1 MVTNYVQ
8 NSSLYGVGESVVG
21 QVRKANED
29 NCGYASTENGELFVV
44 CDGMGGHVGGA
55 TASKIGVESI
65 INYISTHKHADKR
78 VILRDALVFANMQIL
93 GTASADAMLKGMG
106 TTACIVLIDGD
117 NTWLAHV
124 GDSRIYLYSQKD
136 KFLYRVSKDHSFVQ
150 GLVDSGQLDDRDAE
164 NHPQKNIIL
173 RALGI
178 KEDMKP
184 EVDAEPMHCAK
195 GDIIMICSDG
205 LSGMIDDVYMEKK
218 IRDNKAD
225 LADLCQQLIDDANTP
240 DKGKDNITCQLIRFE
255 KAAAGAPKHPDFT
268 PKWRRPGSAV
278 AGAATAPVAGPTPA
292 AKPKKM
298 LWIGLAVLVILLAG
312 GIVGGMMYLRNN
324 KMHFFTASHTKTIR
338 LTDNDSLNLGD
349 KKLGLVKEIAVI
361 RKWYS
366 DSITV
371 QGVHLSEEGVLTL
384 DSSYNALGVEV
395 KAKGEYKGKVFDD
408 AIWISLE
415 YVKSEKPVV
424 QEPDL
429 QNPEVKSPV
438 VEEPKPIVEEPKK
451 DPKKDVKKDEPK
463 KDVKK
468 ETPKKEEPKKED
480 IKKEEPPK
488 AEPANKS
495 NIEVRVYAAGRM
507 YNDDPLGDL
516 IHGYK
521 KDGGLSVQQNERY
534 VFCIYA
540 NGSNL
545 PAKAENYTLIGQ
557 TTGIKKHDVD
567 KGWFRFTTDETYTG
581 NAKLRVT
588 YDGTT
593 IVINLP
599 LKK

>member
-93 GTASADAMLKGMG
+93 GTASADATLKGMG

-268 PKWRRPGSAV
+268 PKWRRPG
-278 AGAATAPVAGPTPA
+278 GAAPA
-292 AKPKKM
+292 AASVPAACPAPEPKSKKM
-298 LWIGLAVLVILLAG
+298 LWIGLAVLVILIAG

-324 KMHFFTASHTKTIR
+324 MHFFTVPHSQKIS
-338 LTDNDSLNLGD
+338 LIGNDSLDLNNKNLR
-349 KKLGLVKEIAVI
+349 LIKETAVI

-371 QGVHLSEEGVLTL
+371 QGVHLSENGVLTL

-408 AIWISLE
+408 AIWITLE
-415 YVKSEKPVV
+415 YVKLENPVV

-438 VEEPKPIVEEPKK
+438 VEEPKPVVEEPVK
-451 DPKKDVKKDEPK
+451 DPKKEVKKDEPK

-480 IKKEEPPK
+480 PKKEEPKK

-495 NIEVRVYAAGRM
+495 NITVEVHAANRS
-507 YNDDPLGDL
+507 YDAGDL
-516 IHGYK
+516 LK
-521 KDGGLSVQQNERY
+521 SFKQMGGFPVKAGEKY
-534 VFCIYA
+534 VFCVRA
-540 NGSNL
+540 NGATVTPSSYVL
-545 PAKAENYTLIGQ
+545 
-557 TTGIKKHDVD
+557 TGNTVGVTRNRVNS
-567 KGWFRFTTDETYTG
+567 GWYQFSTDSTYTG
-581 NAKLRVT
+581 GAKLKVT
-588 YDGTT
+588 HDGTS
-593 IVINLP
+593 IEINLP
-599 LKK
+599 PKK